1 MSAIPERRRRRL
13 ITAVVLGIVA
23 LVALPAG
30 LVVSATTL
38 LNSTDGRN
46 VTADSTIKI
55 PSTPAALL
63 AGVNSRDEIAMIAVF
78 ALAPSGRGGT
88 IVSVPVGSN
97 ARIGR
102 TGTIHRVADTYRES
116 GFDSFVIDVEGLLN
130 VSFAASAKVDVSE
143 LTTMLQVV
151 GDRTVVVDAD
161 IYDTAIDGSVRQ
173 IAVAGEQVMT
183 PEQLASALLAG
194 QRGTPESQR
203 LVRMKSLWRAIAGT
217 SLSSPATS
225 APTTDAIEAS
235 TTSTVVPNSVND
247 FFTALRSGPI
257 QLWQFA
263 ATAVAQGERNPTNL
277 DLYDLDRAEVVMVM
291 ASVAPSSVSVSS
303 TNVSFMID
311 SPFTDASII
320 KKAVERLILLKVNV
334 LVIRQTGQTAGA
346 NTELLYRDVEV
357 RDAVEN
363 YDAYFGPVVLG
374 EPKERVEGIDVRL
387 VLGEDFRTYLNTPE
401 GQATPTTT
409 TSTTVPD

>member
-46 VTADSTIKI
+46 VTVDSTIKI

-203 LVRMKSLWRAIAGT
+203 LARMKSLWRAIAGT

-257 QLWQFA
+257 QLWQFV

>member
-1 MSAIPERRRRRL
+1 MSAIPERRRRRMM
-13 ITAVVLGIVA
+13 TAVALGVIA
-23 LVALPAG
+23 LLALPAG
-30 LVVSATTL
+30 LVVSAATL

-55 PSTPAALL
+55 PSTPVALL
-63 AGVNSRDEIAMIAVF
+63 AGVDSRDEIAMIAVL
-78 ALAPSGRGGT
+78 ALSPTGRGGT

-116 GFDSFVIDVEGLLN
+116 GFDAFVIDVEGLLN
-130 VSFAASAKVDVSE
+130 VSFAASMRVDANE
-143 LTTMLQVV
+143 LTALLEPV

-161 IYDTAIDGSVRQ
+161 VYDTGLDGSVRQ
-173 IAVAGEQVMT
+173 IAVAGEQVMA
-183 PEQLASALLAG
+183 PAQMAAALLAS
-194 QRGTPESQR
+194 QRGAPESQR
-203 LVRMKSLWRAIAGT
+203 LARMKSLWTAIAGT
-217 SLSSPATS
+217 SLTSPATS
-225 APTTDAIEAS
+225 VPTTDV
-235 TTSTVVPNSVND
+235 TDTSTSSTIAPTEVPE
-247 FFTALRSGPI
+247 FFSALRAGPI
-257 QLWQFA
+257 QMWQFA
-263 ATAVAQGERNPTNL
+263 ATAVPVGERNPTSL

-303 TNVSFMID
+303 TNVSFMVD
-311 SPFTDASII
+311 SPFADASII

-334 LVIRQTGQTAGA
+334 LVIRQTGQPAGA

-363 YDAYFGPVVLG
+363 YDLYFGPVVLRQP
-374 EPKERVEGIDVRL
+374 EERVEGIDVRL
-387 VLGEDFRTYLNTPE
+387 VLGEDFRTYLNTPA

-409 TSTTVPD
+409 TSTTIPD

>member
-1 MSAIPERRRRRL
+1 
-13 ITAVVLGIVA
+13 
-23 LVALPAG
+23 
-30 LVVSATTL
+30 
-38 LNSTDGRN
+38 
-46 VTADSTIKI
+46 
-55 PSTPAALL
+55 
-63 AGVNSRDEIAMIAVF
+63 
-78 ALAPSGRGGT
+78 
-88 IVSVPVGSN
+88 
-97 ARIGR
+97 
-102 TGTIHRVADTYRES
+102 
-116 GFDSFVIDVEGLLN
+116 
-130 VSFAASAKVDVSE
+130 
-143 LTTMLQVV
+143 
-151 GDRTVVVDAD
+151 
-161 IYDTAIDGSVRQ
+161 
-173 IAVAGEQVMT
+173 MT
-183 PEQLASALLAG
+183 PEQLANALLAG

>member
-88 IVSVPVGSN
+88 IVSGPVGSN

-225 APTTDAIEAS
+225 A
-235 TTSTVVPNSVND
+235 
-247 FFTALRSGPI
+247 RSDG
-257 QLWQFA
+257 
-263 ATAVAQGERNPTNL
+263 
-277 DLYDLDRAEVVMVM
+277 
-291 ASVAPSSVSVSS
+291 
-303 TNVSFMID
+303 
-311 SPFTDASII
+311 
-320 KKAVERLILLKVNV
+320 
-334 LVIRQTGQTAGA
+334 
-346 NTELLYRDVEV
+346 
-357 RDAVEN
+357 
-363 YDAYFGPVVLG
+363 
-374 EPKERVEGIDVRL
+374 
-387 VLGEDFRTYLNTPE
+387 
-401 GQATPTTT
+401 
-409 TSTTVPD
+409 

>member
-1 MSAIPERRRRRL
+1 MSAIPERRRRRM
-13 ITAVVLGIVA
+13 ITAVVLGVVA

-63 AGVNSRDEIAMIAVF
+63 AGVDARDEIALIAVF
-78 ALAPSGRGGT
+78 ALSPSGRGGT

-116 GFDSFVIDVEGLLN
+116 GFDAFAIDVEGLLN
-130 VSFAASAKVDVSE
+130 VSFAASAKVDVAD
-143 LTTMLQVV
+143 LTAMLQSV
-151 GDRTVVVDAD
+151 GDRTVVIDSDV
-161 IYDTAIDGSVRQ
+161 YDTSLDGSVRQ

-183 PEQLASALLAG
+183 PEQMATALLAS
-194 QRGTPESQR
+194 QRGAPESQR
-203 LVRMKSLWRAIAGT
+203 LVRMKSLWTAIAGT
-217 SLSSPATS
+217 LLSSTATS
-225 APTTDAIEAS
+225 VPTSEAVDSS
-235 TTSTVVPNSVND
+235 TTSTVVPADVNE
-247 FFTALRSGPI
+247 FFAALRTGPI

-263 ATAVAQGERNPTNL
+263 ATPVPQGERNPANL

-311 SPFTDASII
+311 SPFADASII

-334 LVIRQTGQTAGA
+334 LVIRQTGQAAGA

-363 YDAYFGPVVLG
+363 YDAYFGPVVLR
-374 EPKERVEGIDVRL
+374 EPRDRVEGIDVRL

>member
-203 LVRMKSLWRAIAGT
+203 LARMKSLWRAIAGT

-257 QLWQFA
+257 QLWQFV

-291 ASVAPSSVSVSS
+291 ASVAPSSLSVSS

>member
-1 MSAIPERRRRRL
+1 MSAIPERRRRRMV
-13 ITAVVLGIVA
+13 TAVALGVIA
-23 LVALPAG
+23 LLALPAG
-30 LVVSATTL
+30 LVVSAATL

-55 PSTPAALL
+55 PPTPVALL
-63 AGVNSRDEIAMIAVF
+63 AGVNSRDEIAMIAVL
-78 ALAPSGRGGT
+78 ALSPTGRGGT

-116 GFDSFVIDVEGLLN
+116 GFDAFVIDVEGLLN
-130 VSFAASAKVDVSE
+130 VSFAASARVDVNE
-143 LTTMLQVV
+143 LTAMLEPV

-161 IYDTAIDGSVRQ
+161 VYDTGLDDSVRQ

-183 PEQLASALLAG
+183 PAQMATALLAS
-194 QRGTPESQR
+194 QRGAPESQR
-203 LVRMKSLWRAIAGT
+203 LTRMKSLWTAIAGT
-217 SLSSPATS
+217 SLTSPATS
-225 APTTDAIEAS
+225 VPTADVADTS
-235 TTSTVVPNSVND
+235 TTSTVAPTEVLG
-247 FFTALRSGPI
+247 FFSALRAGTI

-263 ATAVAQGERNPTNL
+263 ATPVPAGERNPMNL

-303 TNVSFMID
+303 TNVSFMVD
-311 SPFTDASII
+311 SPFADASII

-334 LVIRQTGQTAGA
+334 LVIRQTGQPAGA
-346 NTELLYRDVEV
+346 KTELLYRDVEV

-363 YDAYFGPVVLG
+363 YDLYFGPVVLRQ
-374 EPKERVEGIDVRL
+374 PKERVEGIDVRL
-387 VLGEDFRTYLNTPE
+387 VLGEDFRTYLNTPA

-409 TSTTVPD
+409 TSTTIPD

>member
-1 MSAIPERRRRRL
+1 MSAIPERRRRRMM
-13 ITAVVLGIVA
+13 TAVALGVIA
-23 LVALPAG
+23 LLALPAG
-30 LVVSATTL
+30 LVVSAATL

-55 PSTPAALL
+55 PSTPVALL
-63 AGVNSRDEIAMIAVF
+63 AGVDSRDDIAMIAVF
-78 ALAPSGRGGT
+78 ALSPSGRGGT

-102 TGTIHRVADTYRES
+102 TGTIHRIAETYRES
-116 GFDSFVIDVEGLLN
+116 GFDAFVIDVEGLLN
-130 VSFAASAKVDVSE
+130 VSFAASRKVNVSD
-143 LTTMLQVV
+143 LTAMLEPV

-161 IYDTAIDGSVRQ
+161 VYDTGLDGSVRQ
-173 IAVAGEQVMT
+173 IALAGEQVMT
-183 PEQLASALLAG
+183 PEQMAIALLAS
-194 QRGTPESQR
+194 QRGAPESQR
-203 LVRMKSLWRAIAGT
+203 LARMKSLWTAIAGT
-217 SLSSPATS
+217 SLTSPATS
-225 APTTDAIEAS
+225 VPTTDVADTS
-235 TTSTVVPNSVND
+235 TSSTVVPTEVLG
-247 FFTALRSGPI
+247 FFSALRDGPI

-263 ATAVAQGERNPTNL
+263 ATPVPVGERNPMKL

-303 TNVSFMID
+303 TNVSFMVD
-311 SPFTDASII
+311 SPFADASII

-334 LVIRQTGQTAGA
+334 LVIRQTGQPAGA

-363 YDAYFGPVVLG
+363 YDLYFGPVVLQQ
-374 EPKERVEGIDVRL
+374 PKERVEGIDVRL
-387 VLGEDFRTYLNTPE
+387 VLGEDFRTYLNTPA

-409 TSTTVPD
+409 TSTTIPD